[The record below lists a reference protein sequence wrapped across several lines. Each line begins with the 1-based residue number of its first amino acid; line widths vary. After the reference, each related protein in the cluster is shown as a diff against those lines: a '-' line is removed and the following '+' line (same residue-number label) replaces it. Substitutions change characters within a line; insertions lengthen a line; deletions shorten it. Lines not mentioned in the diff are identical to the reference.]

1 MATRTTYY
9 VTTKNNAWWIHLNGK
24 EHGPYSTQAIAK
36 RAAVDAAHRTPN
48 SQVVMQG
55 RDAKWITEWTYG
67 NDPYPPKG

>member
-1 MATRTTYY
+1 MTARTVYY
-9 VTTKNNAWWIHLNGK
+9 VTTKDGSWWITLNGVR
-24 EHGPYSTQAIAK
+24 HGPYATQAAAK
-36 RAAVDAAHRTPN
+36 TAGVDAAHRTPN